1 MSPSAPRPTFI
12 SGASASGSRC
22 IPFTATI
29 RATWLSVR
37 LASKVPGNWP
47 LCSRSSSS
55 SIFHRPSTLPNV
67 CLKVPRL
74 RAPPITQH
82 APLTVHV
89 SLSIPW
95 QGDTLA
101 AASHCRSAAARA
113 RAPDGGQPLVVRCAR
128 LRRRRWGGGDAGG
141 PSCRHSSE
149 SPLQVRSQYLTALS
163 HGGLPCAT

>member
-1 MSPSAPRPTFI
+1 MLGRTRGTLSELLRH
-12 SGASASGSRC
+12 GS
-22 IPFTATI
+22 TDET
-29 RATWLSVR
+29 VR
-37 LASKVPGNWP
+37 LRKVLRIHGSEDKRCTCGEGWTKPGGTCTCVWSAAT
-47 LCSRSSSS
+47 LTKDAAEMVERVASSSS
-55 SIFHRPSTLPNV
+55 SIFHRPDTLPNV

-101 AASHCRSAAARA
+101 AASRCRFAAAQA

-128 LRRRRWGGGDAGG
+128 LRRQG
-141 PSCRHSSE
+141 P
-149 SPLQVRSQYLTALS
+149 
-163 HGGLPCAT
+163 